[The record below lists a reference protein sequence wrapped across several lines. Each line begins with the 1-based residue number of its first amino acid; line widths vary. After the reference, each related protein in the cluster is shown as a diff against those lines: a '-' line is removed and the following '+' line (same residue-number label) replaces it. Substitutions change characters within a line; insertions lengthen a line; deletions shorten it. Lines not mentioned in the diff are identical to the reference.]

1 MWTLQPSAPVP
12 TRLPAQVAQLES
24 NDPLLLAM
32 QTGTLQRGS
41 VIAIPLIV
49 QQNILGALEFTAGNG
64 EAYGENTLQLA
75 QQAAGQL
82 AAAVQNARLYE
93 EATHRAEQLEWSM
106 EETHHRIKNNLQA
119 VLAILDLYMMEAE
132 EGSAPKE
139 SVRRNHLAAD
149 ASERVTEPSSALL
162 RPVSD
167 DALRSAVAAREG
179 LAHAMREVRTIAAV
193 HDLLSQDIRNSRV
206 NARHMLDRLVP
217 LLLTASVTAGKRVQT
232 DVQAEDVILP
242 SKLASALALAA
253 NELIVNAVRHG
264 GYKRNDIALH
274 IELQQLPGQLRLI
287 VTDDGKGFPPGFN
300 LRSQAKIGLSL
311 ALTLIERDFGG
322 SLTYANNLQGGAT
335 VIATVPYQ
343 E

>member
-1 MWTLQPSAPVP
+1 M
-12 TRLPAQVAQLES
+12 AQLES

-41 VIAIPLIV
+41 TIAIPLIV
-49 QQNILGALEFTAGNG
+49 QQNILGALEFTAGNE
-64 EAYGENTLQLA
+64 EAYGENALQLA
-75 QQAAGQL
+75 QQTAGQL

-139 SVRRNHLAAD
+139 GVKRNDLAGG
-149 ASERVTEPSSALL
+149 ASERVTEETVTERNTSLQKPA
-162 RPVSD
+162 SD
-167 DALRSAVAAREG
+167 DALRSAAAAREG

-232 DVQAEDVILP
+232 DVEAADVILP

-264 GYKRNDIALH
+264 GHKRNDIALR
-274 IELQQLPGQLRLI
+274 IELQQLPGQLRLA
-287 VTDDGKGFPPGFN
+287 VTDDGKGFPLGFN

-322 SLTYANNLQGGAT
+322 KLTYANNPQGGAT
-335 VIATVPYQ
+335 VTATVPYQ
-343 E
+343 